1 MKKESL
7 GDKYKKFII
16 RINKL
21 EKDKK
26 ALIEQITKL
35 SKLSVDQSLMIGERN
50 ITIQKLKGN
59 IDKDAVFD
67 ECNENKI
74 KYLKGRENV

>member
-1 MKKESL
+1 MDGNNRQYIRIAGVDMMKKESL
-7 GDKYKKFII
+7 GDKYKKSII

-50 ITIQKLKGN
+50 IIIQKLKEE
-59 IDKDAVFD
+59 VS
-67 ECNENKI
+67 
-74 KYLKGRENV
+74 NV

>member
-1 MKKESL
+1 MGTSTKSGIMKKESL
-7 GDKYKKFII
+7 GDKYKKSII
-16 RINKL
+16 RISKL

-50 ITIQKLKGN
+50 IVIQKLK
-59 IDKDAVFD
+59 
-67 ECNENKI
+67 EEQNE
-74 KYLKGRENV
+74 

>member
-1 MKKESL
+1 MKKDNL
-7 GDKYKKFII
+7 GDKYKKSII

-59 IDKDAVFD
+59 IDKDTIFD
-67 ECNENKI
+67 EDNKNKI
-74 KYLKGRENV
+74 KYIKEE

>member
-1 MKKESL
+1 MKKDSL
-7 GDKYKKFII
+7 GDKYKKSII
-16 RINKL
+16 RISKL
-21 EKDKK
+21 EKGKK

-59 IDKDAVFD
+59 IDKDTIFD
-67 ECNENKI
+67 EDNKNKI
-74 KYLKGRENV
+74 KYIKEE

>member
-1 MKKESL
+1 MKKDSL
-7 GDKYKKFII
+7 GDKYKKSII

-59 IDKDAVFD
+59 IDKDTIFD
-67 ECNENKI
+67 EDNKNKI
-74 KYLKGRENV
+74 KYIKEE

>member
-7 GDKYKKFII
+7 GDKYKKSII

-59 IDKDAVFD
+59 IDKDTIFD
-67 ECNENKI
+67 EDNKNKI
-74 KYLKGRENV
+74 KYIKEE